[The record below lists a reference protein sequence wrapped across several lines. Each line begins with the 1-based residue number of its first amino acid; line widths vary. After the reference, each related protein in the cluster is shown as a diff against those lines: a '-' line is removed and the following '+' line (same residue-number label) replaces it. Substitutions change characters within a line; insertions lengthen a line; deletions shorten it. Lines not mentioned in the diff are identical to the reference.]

1 MIYRRNERVDKV
13 NDDRTLL
20 VKRKMCLRHTVPF
33 VKTLQLWRVMR
44 QHLASNGHRQREEHK
59 HEERGCKAYPC
70 RLLWRRVAIT
80 DGFIHCTPL
89 TSSLGRSFTPSPSP
103 ILPGNPYWQLPTHDP
118 LPPFAHNRYPSIAAS
133 LPPPYQLGDVIEM
146 VPTERGEASL
156 CDTPRTWRMVVLLV
170 QRGWGNGSTKRE
182 HRQWRR
188 PRGCIEFKNSLIDKG
203 RSVPAILYTDV
214 RIEGEK

>member
-1 MIYRRNERVDKV
+1 MIYRKIERVDKV
-13 NDDRTLL
+13 TDDRMLL

-33 VKTLQLWRVMR
+33 VKTLQLWRVMC

-103 ILPGNPYWQLPTHDP
+103 ILPGNPYWQLPTHGSPATLCTQPIP
-118 LPPFAHNRYPSIAAS
+118 LYRCFASTSIPARWRHWDGPHRTGRT
-133 LPPPYQLGDVIEM
+133 LPLWY
-146 VPTERGEASL
+146 TEDME
-156 CDTPRTWRMVVLLV
+156 
-170 QRGWGNGSTKRE
+170 NGSAA
-182 HRQWRR
+182 
-188 PRGCIEFKNSLIDKG
+188 
-203 RSVPAILYTDV
+203 RS
-214 RIEGEK
+214 EGLGEWFDEERTSTVA